1 MGNYYLAVDIGA
13 SSGRHMLASMED
25 GKMKLEE
32 VYRFPNGMDNKNGTL
47 CWDVDRLF
55 TEIKNGL
62 KKCKELG
69 KIPATMGI
77 DTWGVDYVLLD
88 EKDQILGDT
97 VGYRDSRTNG
107 MDEKVYEKISLSAL
121 YERTGIQ
128 KQIFNTIYQLM
139 AVKETHPEY
148 LEQAKAILMIP
159 DYFHFLLTGVKKNEY
174 TNATTG
180 QLVNPTTNDWD
191 YELIN
196 MLGYNKEMFQPVSMP
211 GTVVG
216 EFTQDIQNE
225 VGFNCKVVLPAT
237 HDTGSAVLAVPTN
250 DDNAIYISSGTWSLM
265 GIERKEADCSLRSMQ
280 ANFTNE
286 GGYDHRFR
294 YLKNIMG
301 LWMIQSVK
309 KEFTEDLSFAE
320 ICERASKETI
330 TSLVDCNDDCFLAPK
345 SMIEAVKKFC
355 RDSKQQVPETVG
367 EIAAVIYNSLAKCYG
382 DTIEEIEALTGKKYT
397 TIYVVGGGLLGN
409 YLFNYALSVSS
420 TPNTVRGIQSA
431 ILAVFLVCVIIFVS
445 GNFKTFNVK
454 NPIAIL
460 LSGLL
465 LGTAAAFLGIGGGP
479 INVAFLTL
487 MFSFTMRDAAVYSVA
502 VIFFSQCANII
513 STYIKT
519 GFSGFDMKVLLV
531 IIPVAVIGGFIGS
544 ILNRKCNE
552 KAIKVTF
559 TIAVSSVAALSLYNA
574 VMSFM

>member
-88 EKDQILGDT
+88 EKNQILGDT

-191 YELIN
+191 YELID
-196 MLGYNKEMFQPVSMP
+196 MLGFPRGIFQKVLMP
-211 GTVVG
+211 GTTIGNLTDEVRELVG
-216 EFTQDIQNE
+216 YD
-225 VGFNCKVVLPAT
+225 CKVVLPPT
-237 HDTGSAVLAVPTN
+237 HDTASAVMAIPTN
-250 DDNAIYISSGTWSLM
+250 AEDTCYISSGTWSLM
-265 GIERKEADCSLRSMQ
+265 GVEMAEANCSPKSKE

-286 GGYDHRFR
+286 GGYGGKIT
-294 YLKNIMG
+294 YLANIMG
-301 LWMIQSVK
+301 LWMIQSVRNQLASDMSYG
-309 KEFTEDLSFAE
+309 DL
-320 ICERASKETI
+320 CEQASHETI
-330 TSLVDCNDDCFLAPK
+330 QTVVDCQDSSFLSPDD
-345 SMIEAVKKFC
+345 MVEAVKDYC
-355 RDSKQQVPETVG
+355 RKTNQEVPET
-367 EIAAVIYNSLAKCYG
+367 LPAKCYAEKL
-382 DTIEEIEALTGKKYT
+382 EEIQKITGVKYDK
-397 TIYVVGGGLLGN
+397 IN
-409 YLFNYALSVSS
+409 
-420 TPNTVRGIQSA
+420 I
-431 ILAVFLVCVIIFVS
+431 
-445 GNFKTFNVK
+445 
-454 NPIAIL
+454 
-460 LSGLL
+460 
-465 LGTAAAFLGIGGGP
+465 IGGGSNAAYLNELTAKYTGVGVHAGP
-479 INVAFLTL
+479 GEATAIGNILSQMLEDGTFADLKEARNCVAD
-487 MFSFTMRDAAVYSVA
+487 SFE
-502 VIFFSQCANII
+502 
-513 STYIKT
+513 IK
-519 GFSGFDMKVLLV
+519 
-531 IIPVAVIGGFIGS
+531 I
-544 ILNRKCNE
+544 
-552 KAIKVTF
+552 
-559 TIAVSSVAALSLYNA
+559 Y
-574 VMSFM
+574 

>member
-180 QLVNPTTNDWD
+180 QLVNPRTNDWD
-191 YELIN
+191 YELID

-265 GIERKEADCSLRSMQ
+265 GIERKEADCSEKSCEM
-280 ANFTNE
+280 NFTNE
-286 GGYDHRFR
+286 GGYAGRFR

-301 LWMIQSVK
+301 LWMIQSVRH
-309 KEFTEDLSFAE
+309 EVNDAYSFAE
-320 ICERASKETI
+320 ICAMAEEAKDFPSR
-330 TSLVDCNDDCFLAPK
+330 VDANDECFLSPDN
-345 SMIEAVKKFC
+345 MTEEVKDYC
-355 RDSKQQVPETVG
+355 RRTGQKVPETMG
-367 EIAAVIYNSLAKCYG
+367 EIATVIYTSLAECYAK
-382 DTIEEIEALTGKKYT
+382 TAKELEESTGRTYSR
-397 TIYVVGGGLLGN
+397 IHVVGGGSNAGYLNELTAKATGKEVHAGPGEATAIGN
-409 YLFNYALSVSS
+409 ITAQMLKAGDFKSVEEARTTIHESF
-420 TPNTVRGIQSA
+420 GIK
-431 ILAVFLVCVIIFVS
+431 IY
-445 GNFKTFNVK
+445 K
-454 NPIAIL
+454 
-460 LSGLL
+460 
-465 LGTAAAFLGIGGGP
+465 
-479 INVAFLTL
+479 
-487 MFSFTMRDAAVYSVA
+487 
-502 VIFFSQCANII
+502 
-513 STYIKT
+513 
-519 GFSGFDMKVLLV
+519 
-531 IIPVAVIGGFIGS
+531 
-544 ILNRKCNE
+544 
-552 KAIKVTF
+552 
-559 TIAVSSVAALSLYNA
+559 
-574 VMSFM
+574 